1 VCEERET
8 HSRVEKTAWAGWV
21 FVLFSPVFEEGH
33 EQTQNPEKKK
43 INKKKQSKE
52 KKNLPRVATN
62 FPFFFFFFFFFFFYC
77 LRLRGGTP
85 LTRAI
90 SRYNTTCSRFGLLG
104 LPLTTLDIYTGE
116 NLERQKIKIKRSG
129 RTCDQLFT
137 HFVRSAVKERKGI

>member
-1 VCEERET
+1 MCVKRERPTAELRKLRGRGGFLFY
-8 HSRVEKTAWAGWV
+8 SLPSLKRVTNKPKT
-21 FVLFSPVFEEGH
+21 P
-33 EQTQNPEKKK
+33 KKK

-62 FPFFFFFFFFFFFYC
+62 FPFFFFFFFYC

-137 HFVRSAVKERKGI
+137 HFARSAVKERKGI

>member
-1 VCEERET
+1 MCVKRERPTAELRKLRGRGGFLFY
-8 HSRVEKTAWAGWV
+8 SLPSLKRVTNKPKT
-21 FVLFSPVFEEGH
+21 P
-33 EQTQNPEKKK
+33 KKK

-62 FPFFFFFFFFFFFYC
+62 FPFFFFFFFYC

>member
-43 INKKKQSKE
+43 INKKKQSKK

-62 FPFFFFFFFFFFFYC
+62 FPFFFFFFFYC

-137 HFVRSAVKERKGI
+137 HFARSAVKERKGI